1 MDDEFLEKQLN
12 LSIEKY
18 ISSLFRIASIM
29 NEFDSLKRHQT
40 QLF

>member
-12 LSIEKY
+12 FSIEKY
-18 ISSLFRIASIM
+18 ISSLFRTTSIM